1 MKIYSLVL
9 VLFFGV
15 LNAEEIKMNNKYFKE
30 YSNPFKE
37 VFNEPKNGIVK
48 LVLKNETLKA
58 KIETNKQ
65 DNIFVQKTGSY
76 ELNKSNLRSTIE
88 NMIKENYEISSLGK
102 EVLFDIRN
110 MSVYIGY
117 LEQDGANQIS
127 NINAPISN
135 LEVSF
140 NIDIFVKGNLVF
152 TKQYKDSGNLV
163 NYKDR
168 YVGIFTTSDIVL
180 SSDTVEESIANFIEK
195 SIYESFYEA
204 KEKIESNIK

>member
-152 TKQYKDSGNLV
+152 TKQYKDSGN
-163 NYKDR
+163 
-168 YVGIFTTSDIVL
+168 
-180 SSDTVEESIANFIEK
+180 
-195 SIYESFYEA
+195 
-204 KEKIESNIK
+204 